1 MVILDAWSRE
11 EQGRH
16 PSTGEKQEAP
26 AAAAETLAGGN
37 A

>member
-11 EQGRH
+11 EQGRNL
-16 PSTGEKQEAP
+16 STSEKQKAP
-26 AAAAETLAGGN
+26 AAAAETLAGGH